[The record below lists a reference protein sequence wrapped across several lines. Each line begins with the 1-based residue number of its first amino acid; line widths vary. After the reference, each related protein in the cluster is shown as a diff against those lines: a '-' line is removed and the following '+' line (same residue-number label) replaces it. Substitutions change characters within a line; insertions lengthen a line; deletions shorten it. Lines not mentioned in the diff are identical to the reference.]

1 MRDEEEPEELDEEP
15 PAEDPVEPEEDP
27 PEEEPPEEDPDE
39 PLEEDPGMVRRWP
52 MRIRALEPRLFA
64 EMILLTL
71 VPWRFAS
78 AQTVSPARTVCVVP
92 ADEDELL
99 EDEPFDDDDEFEF
112 PELPE
117 PD

>member
-1 MRDEEEPEELDEEP
+1 MRDEEELEELEEEP
-15 PAEDPVEPEEDP
+15 PAVDPVE

-39 PLEEDPGMVRRWP
+39 LLEEDPGMVRRWP
-52 MRIRALEPRLFA
+52 MRIRPLEFRLFA
-64 EMILLTL
+64 EMIRLTL

-78 AQTVSPARTVCVVP
+78 AQTVSPARTVCVLP
-92 ADEDELL
+92 ADEDDLL
-99 EDEPFDDDDEFEF
+99 EDEPFDDDEFEF